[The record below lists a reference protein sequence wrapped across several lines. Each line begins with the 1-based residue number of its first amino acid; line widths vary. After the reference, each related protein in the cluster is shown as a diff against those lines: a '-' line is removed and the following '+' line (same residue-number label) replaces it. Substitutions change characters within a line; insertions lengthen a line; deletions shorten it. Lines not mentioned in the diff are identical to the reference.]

1 MKLFFWLSKRI
12 ISKASG
18 SLGIDSDSIMFDN
31 WWIKKQ
37 TIKCNAHWDFLYYCI
52 QAPLLIHAKEAVW
65 QNGQRVGLAIERPEL
80 NILARPGLKIMV
92 GRWPDTLTSQ
102 KNFGKISA
110 QVTVVSSLTK
120 SPPRSWLA
128 ANQLAIKKSN
138 RHQDKT
144 LQ

>member
-18 SLGIDSDSIMFDN
+18 SLGIDSDNIMFDN

-37 TIKCNAHWDFLYYCI
+37 TIKCDAHWDFLYYCI

-102 KNFGKISA
+102 KYFGKISA

-128 ANQLAIKKSN
+128 ANQLPIKKSN